1 MKIAMLVGEGESSRI
16 VYNSLSND
24 FAINLILEDTSIS
37 KKAFLKRRIKKIGY
51 LKVCGQIFFMI
62 YNKFLFKKSRS
73 RIDLIKSENGLTS
86 EIYPEKIFKKVSSI
100 NNQETIDILLKNKP
114 DIIIVNGTRIIS
126 KKVLKAID
134 SIFINTHVGITP
146 EYRGVHGGYWA
157 LVNNDHAN
165 CGVTV
170 HLVDEGTDTGG
181 VLYQDM
187 IKINK
192 LDNFNT
198 YPYLQI
204 SKAIPLLKKAIEDVI
219 NGNVKIKKKYNSVSV
234 LYSHPTLLEYFINRI
249 NGVK

>member
-1 MKIAMLVGEGESSRI
+1 MNIVMLVGEGDSSKI
-16 VYNSLSND
+16 VYNSLSSNYN
-24 FAINLILEDTSIS
+24 IQMVIEDTAIS
-37 KKAFLKRRIKKIGY
+37 KKIFLKRRLRKIGY

-62 YNKFLFKKSRS
+62 YNKFLFMKSKN
-73 RIDLIKSENGLTS
+73 RIDLIKYENGLTS
-86 EIYPEKIFKKVSSI
+86 EFYPEKIFRKVASI
-100 NNQETIDILLKNKP
+100 NNQETIEILLKNKP
-114 DIIIVNGTRIIS
+114 NIIIVNGTRIIS
-126 KKVLKAID
+126 KKVLNAVD
-134 SIFINTHVGITP
+134 AVFINTHVGITP

-170 HLVDEGTDTGG
+170 HLVDEGIDTGG
-181 VLYQDM
+181 VLYQDE

-219 NGNVKIKKKYNSVSV
+219 NGTVKIKKKNDSLSV
-234 LYSHPTLLEYFINRI
+234 LYSHPTLFEYFMNKI

>member
-1 MKIAMLVGEGESSRI
+1 MNIVMLVGEGESSKI
-16 VYNSLSND
+16 VYNSLSKD
-24 FAINLILEDTSIS
+24 FEINLIIEDTSIS
-37 KKAFLKRRIKKIGY
+37 KKAFLKRRIKKMGY
-51 LKVCGQIFFMI
+51 LKVFGQILFLI
-62 YNKFLFKKSRS
+62 YNKILFKKSKN
-73 RIDLIKSENGLTS
+73 RINSIKKENGLIS
-86 EIYPEKIFKKVSSI
+86 DLYPKEIFKKVASI
-100 NNQETIDILLKNKP
+100 NNQETIKMLLKNKP
-114 DIIIVNGTRIIS
+114 DIIIINGTRIVS

-170 HLVDEGTDTGG
+170 HLVDEGIDTGG

-204 SKAIPLLKKAIEDVI
+204 SKAIPLLTKAIEDVI
-219 NGNVKIKKKYNSVSV
+219 NGTIKIKKKYNSVSV
-234 LYSHPTLLEYFINRI
+234 LYSHPTLFEYFINRI